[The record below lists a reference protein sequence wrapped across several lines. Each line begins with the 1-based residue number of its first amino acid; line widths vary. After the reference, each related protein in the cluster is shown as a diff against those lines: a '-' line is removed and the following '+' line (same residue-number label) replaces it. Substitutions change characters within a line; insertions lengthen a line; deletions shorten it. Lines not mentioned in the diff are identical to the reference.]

1 MAASTSADAR
11 PPHPPFGAALEIEDR
26 RSEHA
31 HVNDRVNERDD
42 DSADDVAGRQLG
54 RYTLVRRLGKGGM
67 GEVFLAK
74 AGNAKA
80 GRSLEKLV
88 AIKRILPQY
97 ASNTHVVNMLIDEAR
112 ICAHLNHPNVVHV
125 HELDEED
132 DDAALGRKSVFI
144 VMEYVDGF
152 ALSRLVRRI
161 RKRGER
167 MDPLLA
173 CFVLTQVLDG
183 LHAAHTQRDEHGEL
197 LGIIHRDV
205 SPQNVLLSMTGQVK
219 VIDFGIAR
227 ARDRLEATQGN
238 QVKGKLRYMAPEQIK
253 PSLAGSSGI
262 DARVDVFAAGIV
274 LFELLA
280 MRQRYAQQGD
290 LEIIDA
296 ILEEDPPDLRREG
309 LIDGELHAILQ
320 QALARERKRRFKDAG
335 AFAAALRGYL
345 HARDPSFNAEKL
357 QRAMRRIFLDDE
369 GATEPPPS
377 DVSDAVDDVP
387 QSVRVRRVAADEET
401 PVPARPAP
409 APIVK
414 KGKVKELP
422 IKKPDADVE
431 EIEEVEEVTRTQL
444 RPRLI
449 EPPPPPP
456 KKKKSLVP
464 APVLGAVLGIAI
476 LVGGGWFVRQA
487 MQPQQLP
494 VDGTPVTAAP
504 TPETPAAPETPSTKT
519 GGFVDLGGAQDMI
532 VEVDPP
538 TAQISLTYRPDPKYV
553 SPARLKV
560 QRGETVELS
569 FEAEGYEPAQRR
581 FIAEGDLHFAVK
593 LVPIP
598 IPLVIRPV
606 PRDAEVL
613 VNGAAWSGGKVLPGD
628 AIAVSVRHPFFAEK
642 TVNVVAKPAEP
653 LILDITLDQPPPAPV
668 VVDAGPDD
676 LDRAI
681 DTGKKLAKKQK
692 LTQTGV
698 LIVTSKP
705 PYAEVF
711 VDGKKL
717 YTTTPVRETLPVG
730 THKVTVRG
738 KGAEKTFLV
747 EISAGTSLKKEIT
760 LE

>member
-1 MAASTSADAR
+1 M
-11 PPHPPFGAALEIEDR
+11 
-26 RSEHA
+26 
-31 HVNDRVNERDD
+31 NDRVNERASDD
-42 DSADDVAGRQLG
+42 DSVDDVAGRRLG

-74 AGNAKA
+74 AGGAKA

-132 DDAALGRKSVFI
+132 DAAALGGKSVFI

-152 ALSRLVRRI
+152 ALSRLVRRM

-173 CFVLTQVLDG
+173 CFVVAAVLDG

-253 PSLAGSSGI
+253 PTLAGSGGI

-274 LFELLA
+274 LFEMLA

-309 LIDGELHAILQ
+309 LIDGELHAIVQ

-369 GATEPPPS
+369 GATAPPPS
-377 DVSDAVDDVP
+377 DVSDAVDAVDDVP
-387 QSVRVRRVAADEET
+387 QSVRVKRVAADEET

-422 IKKPDADVE
+422 IKKAGAAADVDDSADD
-431 EIEEVEEVTRTQL
+431 VEEVTRTQM

-449 EPPPPPP
+449 EPPPPPQ

-464 APVLGAVLGIAI
+464 APVLGAVLGVAI

-494 VDGTPVTAAP
+494 VDGTPVTS
-504 TPETPAAPETPSTKT
+504 TPVTSAPETPSTPSTPPTKT

-613 VNGAAWSGGKVLPGD
+613 VNGVVWNGGKVLPGD
-628 AIAVSVRHPFFAEK
+628 AIAISVRHPFFAEK

-653 LILDITLDQPPPAPV
+653 LMLDITLDQPPAAPV

-705 PYAEVF
+705 PYADVF